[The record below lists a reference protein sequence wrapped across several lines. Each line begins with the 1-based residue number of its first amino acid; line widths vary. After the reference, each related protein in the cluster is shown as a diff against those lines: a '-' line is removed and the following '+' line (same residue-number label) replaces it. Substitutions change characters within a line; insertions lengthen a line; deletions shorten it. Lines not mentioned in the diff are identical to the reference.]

1 MRERWG
7 PGTEVLGLTPVE
19 LTTLV
24 QPAFPGQSVVAS
36 DPTSGGLANT
46 NIRLELS
53 AYPRPVLLRL
63 YTHDLNEEAAPMPE
77 VAAKEAALHRLLAPR
92 LPVPQVIFAAADN
105 PITGHAYMLRDWS
118 EGQRLDVVAHE
129 LTPTALMELARDI
142 GAVLAGIHR
151 VTFTKGGFLDGQ
163 LNVVPFPP
171 GIGGPL
177 PELLETLLGERGK
190 ERLGPDLT
198 QALMALAQRE
208 PNLGASWPGPPCL
221 THADFG
227 GSNILTHIDE
237 RGACIAAVID
247 WEFAFSG
254 SPMMDLG
261 NLLRPP
267 LGELPG
273 FEDSVAGGYRGAGG
287 ILPEDW
293 RRLTLYNG
301 LADWASFLGRP
312 RVNDA
317 LIEDARRMISRTL
330 GSW

>member
-7 PGTEVLGLTPVE
+7 RGAQALALTPLE

-36 DPTSGGLANT
+36 ELTCGGLANT
-46 NIRLELS
+46 NVRLELS
-53 AYPRPVLLRL
+53 ARPRPVLLRL
-63 YTHDLNEEAAPMPE
+63 YTHDLNDEAAPMPE
-77 VAAKEAALHRLLAPR
+77 VAAKEAALHRLLAPK
-92 LPVPQVIFAAADN
+92 LPVPQVIFAAASN
-105 PITGHAYMLRDWS
+105 PITGHAYMLRDWVS
-118 EGQRLDVVAHE
+118 GQRLEVVAHE
-129 LTPTALMELARDI
+129 LMPTALVELGRDI
-142 GAVLAGIHR
+142 GTALAGIHS
-151 VTFTKGGFLDGQ
+151 VTFPNGGFLNGQ
-163 LNVVPFPP
+163 LNVLPFPP
-171 GIGGPL
+171 GIGGRL

-198 QALMALAQRE
+198 QALMAFAQRE
-208 PNLGASWPGPPCL
+208 PNLGASWPGPPSL

-227 GSNILTHIDE
+227 GSNILVRIDE
-237 RGACIAAVID
+237 RGARVAAVID

-273 FEDSVAGGYRGAGG
+273 FEDSVADGYRSAGG
-287 ILPEDW
+287 VLPHDW

-312 RVNDA
+312 RINDA
-317 LIEDARRMISRTL
+317 LIDDARRMISRTL
-330 GSW
+330 ENW